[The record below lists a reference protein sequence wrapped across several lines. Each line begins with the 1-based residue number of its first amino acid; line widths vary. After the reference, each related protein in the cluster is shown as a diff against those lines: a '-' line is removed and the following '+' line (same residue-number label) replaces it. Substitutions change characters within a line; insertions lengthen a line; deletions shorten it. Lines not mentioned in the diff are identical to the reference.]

1 MRRGY
6 LVPFGVSFKAG
17 WAVATLMSITE
28 PQAYT
33 SRIRY
38 KHYLFSPTDHQNLT
52 VIKIGKSRVRGHCCS
67 PL

>member
-17 WAVATLMSITE
+17 WEVATLKSITE
-28 PQAYT
+28 PQAYP

-38 KHYLFSPTDHQNLT
+38 KHYSFSPPDHQNLT
-52 VIKIGKSRVRGHCCS
+52 VIKIGKSRVRHCCS